1 MPAGRNG
8 LDASQGHLEQAMSK
22 ETLGWV
28 IILTSP
34 IWVPVAFAL
43 ALIALPV
50 VLLCLLVMVQI
61 RRWYGI

>member
-1 MPAGRNG
+1 
-8 LDASQGHLEQAMSK
+8 MSK
-22 ETLGWV
+22 ETLGWA

-34 IWVPVAFAL
+34 IWVPVVFAL